1 MTQPHAPLAGRLVTS
16 ALACS
21 TTANTITVCADG
33 YDHVSINAANDD
45 DLIQLA
51 ADHPRDDLHVVA
63 SVFAE
68 PTASCDDI
76 VARSSASCCT
86 QCCERNS
93 LRLSRIL
100 IKGAPVESCESQL
113 SKLRYGPRK

>member
-1 MTQPHAPLAGRLVTS
+1 MTRPHDPTAGRLVTS

-21 TTANTITVCADG
+21 TTANTITVCAEG
-33 YDHVSINAANDD
+33 CDHVSINAANDAANGAANDD

-51 ADHPRDDLHVVA
+51 ADHPRDDLHIVA

-76 VARSSASCCT
+76 VVEHAKRPVSHPGRDRCE
-86 QCCERNS
+86 CER
-93 LRLSRIL
+93 
-100 IKGAPVESCESQL
+100 
-113 SKLRYGPRK
+113 

>member
-1 MTQPHAPLAGRLVTS
+1 MTRPHAPLAGRLVTS

-76 VARSSASCCT
+76 VVEHAKRRVSHPDRVSKT
-86 QCCERNS
+86 PERE
-93 LRLSRIL
+93 RV
-100 IKGAPVESCESQL
+100 ATPESGNYIS
-113 SKLRYGPRK
+113 

>member
-1 MTQPHAPLAGRLVTS
+1 MTRPHAPLALLLATS
-16 ALACS
+16 ALVCA
-21 TTANTITVCADG
+21 TTADTITVCAEG
-33 YDHVSINAANDD
+33 CDHVSINAANDD

-76 VARSSASCCT
+76 VVEHAKRRVSHPDRVSKT
-86 QCCERNS
+86 PERE
-93 LRLSRIL
+93 RV
-100 IKGAPVESCESQL
+100 ATPESGNYIS
-113 SKLRYGPRK
+113 